1 MQAMGRRAALRGL
14 AGAGLGVGLGAFAAT
29 PAVATEATV
38 APVGMPTAQEG
49 LALLVEGNRRWQEM
63 RPEHPHEGAEIRS
76 SLVAAQHPFATILSC
91 VDSRVPPELVFD
103 QGLGDLFT
111 VRTAGQVLDE
121 AVLGSIAFGAGE
133 LGIPLV
139 VVLGHQSCGAVGAT
153 VDAVDA
159 GEEAHGGRQPAE
171 PAGWVGRSHIQA
183 LVEAISP
190 AVPPAGPDRTTR
202 VAAAVDANV
211 RNIVAALRADEDLHE
226 AVEHG
231 TVTIVGARYDL
242 DTGAVTLL

>member
-29 PAVATEATV
+29 PAVATEAAV

-159 GEEAHGGRQPAE
+159 GEEAPG
-171 PAGWVGRSHIQA
+171 HIQA

-231 TVTIVGARYDL
+231 SVTIVGARYDL
-242 DTGAVTLL
+242 DTGAVALL

>member
-1 MQAMGRRAALRGL
+1 MHGMGRRAALRGL
-14 AGAGLGVGLGAFAAT
+14 AGAGLAVGFGALAAG
-29 PAVATEATV
+29 PALATEVPA
-38 APVGMPTAQEG
+38 GMPTAKEG
-49 LALLVEGNRRWQEM
+49 LALLVEGNRRWQGL

-159 GEEAHGGRQPAE
+159 GEEAPG
-171 PAGWVGRSHIQA
+171 HIQA

-202 VAAAVDANV
+202 VAAAVDQNI
-211 RNIVAALRADEDLHE
+211 RNIVAALRADADLHE

-231 TVTIVGARYDL
+231 AVTVVGARYDL
-242 DTGAVTLL
+242 DSGAVTLL